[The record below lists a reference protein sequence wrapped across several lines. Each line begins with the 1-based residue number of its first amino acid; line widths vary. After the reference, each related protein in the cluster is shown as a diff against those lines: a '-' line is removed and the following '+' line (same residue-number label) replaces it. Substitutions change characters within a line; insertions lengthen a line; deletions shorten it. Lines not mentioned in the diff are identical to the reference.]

1 MAKKE
6 NRTLAYGQAWA
17 NETLLSVSF
26 LREGFYRL
34 LVNIFII
41 SFLIRYLRI
50 CSSKSPKIFKS
61 IGSNL
66 RNFLASLFAVASPL
80 PSPGYNGLTGN
91 TGSIKIYLQVKFTQP
106 KDNSSRDYS
115 LRRNVFTE
123 FSLNDFSLTKYSL
136 DQYSAS
142 LL

>member
-1 MAKKE
+1 MVYA
-6 NRTLAYGQAWA
+6 RAPVSGIHDAQAWA
-17 NETLLSVSF
+17 KETLLSVSF

-80 PSPGYNGLTGN
+80 PSPEHFL
-91 TGSIKIYLQVKFTQP
+91 KP
-106 KDNSSRDYS
+106 P
-115 LRRNVFTE
+115 
-123 FSLNDFSLTKYSL
+123 
-136 DQYSAS
+136 